1 MAAATFLHCHP
12 SMRDCSEGC
21 WFPVVNSGQVILG
34 ITVTTLGCFTPSEG
48 QSKARPGSRNELL
61 PPRQVL
67 AGNSWGFK
75 SLHSLTFTRL
85 YKETQNRAAPFE
97 IGKKKKSEKKRR
109 MWLFSKS
116 TGRAWSKQML
126 SCSVEQPGLKQI
138 LPTSSLRFR
147 SWNNPGA
154 AGNFLQEALKGQR
167 RFSSEEKT
175 RCLLRRWK
183 RSWEMIDH
191 WAWLQYL
198 DWSHPLENPL
208 WAPRQHLSRGRWP
221 TSVGNATLQA
231 STD

>member
-1 MAAATFLHCHP
+1 MQIVQNWGEKPSFYDCLSYNFLLVHLP
-12 SMRDCSEGC
+12 SSTMNNLQFGGSHHI
-21 WFPVVNSGQVILG
+21 P
-34 ITVTTLGCFTPSEG
+34 VTTLGCFTPSEG

-147 SWNNPGA
+147 
-154 AGNFLQEALKGQR
+154 
-167 RFSSEEKT
+167 
-175 RCLLRRWK
+175 
-183 RSWEMIDH
+183 
-191 WAWLQYL
+191 
-198 DWSHPLENPL
+198 
-208 WAPRQHLSRGRWP
+208 
-221 TSVGNATLQA
+221 
-231 STD
+231 

>member
-21 WFPVVNSGQVILG
+21 WFPVVNSSQVILG
-34 ITVTTLGCFTPSEG
+34 ITVTALGCFTPSEG

-75 SLHSLTFTRL
+75 SLHSLTFTRPL
-85 YKETQNRAAPFE
+85 
-97 IGKKKKSEKKRR
+97 
-109 MWLFSKS
+109 
-116 TGRAWSKQML
+116 
-126 SCSVEQPGLKQI
+126 
-138 LPTSSLRFR
+138 TSR